1 MTHKKLYQFAPALF
15 FIASLT
21 LFTPTLVE
29 ASAVSASNSYQEV
42 SYEDLVNE
50 LNSKQS
56 STAFKQKAPQQ
67 AMYLGVGYV
76 HTYSQMN
83 FKNATTGRSQNGL
96 QLSTTMNLDSP
107 NLYAEGSFRNFSGS
121 TLANENLQ
129 VYQFDA
135 RLGYLRDLYAPWKY
149 NLFAGFA
156 GRFIDVHN
164 SEKNYGIS
172 EFTPSFA
179 AGFGAIA
186 EIHRNLRLGFEV
198 GGRTSILGRNIDRDS
213 VDFVIRL
220 DTSL

>member
-1 MTHKKLYQFAPALF
+1 MTYKNLYK
-15 FIASLT
+15 LT
-21 LFTPTLVE
+21 LSLSLIGLLVPTLVQG
-29 ASAVSASNSYQEV
+29 ASSSLSSSYQEV
-42 SYEDLVNE
+42 SYEDLVSE

-56 STAFKQKAPQQ
+56 SIALKQKIPLQ

-83 FKNATTGRSQNGL
+83 FKNSTSARSQNGL

-135 RLGYLRDLYAPWKY
+135 RLGYLRDFAAPWKY
-149 NLFAGFA
+149 TLFTGFA
-156 GRFIDVHN
+156 GRFIDVQN
-164 SEKNYGIS
+164 SEKNYSIN
-172 EFTPSFA
+172 EFTPSFT

-186 EIHRNLRLGFEV
+186 EIHRNLRLGFEL

-213 VDFVIRL
+213 VDFVVRL